1 MTSSGRHGVQFSP
14 NDIHI
19 FIVVFADD
27 IILMSATIAGLQ
39 NQLNVLHD
47 CTQRLYLNI
56 NLSKTKVMIFRKGGH
71 LSVKEQWVFGNHRL
85 EVVNSYKYG
94 GFIFSTKLSFDVAT
108 NGEHLT
114 RPRRG
119 TFEIIK
125 TLRKLGCSLPSL
137 FFKLLTH
144 RSCPL
149 CSELWGIKARESI
162 QKDHIQACKL
172 VLNVPPH
179 TQRYGV
185 RRIGKIPIVYSGCSS
200 LSAIMVP
207 ITTTAFMPLF
217 QKSIRYVIWTTRR
230 K

>member
-39 NQLNVLHD
+39 NQLNVLLD

-71 LSVKEQWVFGNHRL
+71 LSVKEQWVFGNQRL
-85 EVVNSYKYG
+85 EVVNSCKYLR
-94 GFIFSTKLSFDVAT
+94 FVFSTKFNFDVAK

-114 RPRRG
+114 RARHA

-125 TLRKLGCSLPSL
+125 K
-137 FFKLLTH
+137 H
-144 RSCPL
+144 
-149 CSELWGIKARESI
+149 
-162 QKDHIQACKL
+162 
-172 VLNVPPH
+172 
-179 TQRYGV
+179 
-185 RRIGKIPIVYSGCSS
+185 
-200 LSAIMVP
+200 
-207 ITTTAFMPLF
+207 
-217 QKSIRYVIWTTRR
+217 
-230 K
+230 